1 MTNIA
6 VEGLRLL
13 LGLFVVA
20 AVLVTIAG
28 GSLTGITEV
37 FTALFIFGVIVAL
50 VLGAFNAG

>member
-1 MTNIA
+1 MRNIA